1 MYDPSSILA
10 NLIVLSQIYGLI
22 YGRSKLAINFTMN
35 FYYRFVF
42 VIFMALLIIIAQ
54 VGVVLNQLEKLE
66 ASKAA

>member
-1 MYDPSSILA
+1 M
-10 NLIVLSQIYGLI
+10 VLGQIYGLI